1 MNLNNSI
8 AIITLIIGNAFFVGA
23 EFGLVSARRSVIELQ
38 ALNGSRFAK
47 ITLRAMER
55 VSIMLAGA
63 QLGVTLC
70 SLGLGATGEPLIAGL
85 LEQPFVSL
93 HVPALLLH
101 PFSVLVALS
110 IMTYVH
116 VVFGEMIPKN
126 LALAGPDKVAIA
138 LTPALFWLVRL
149 FYPVVIMLNTLA
161 TISTRLFGINPRNEI
176 TSTFTRDEVAGFVEE
191 SHRGGLLNSDE
202 EQLLRGSLR
211 FDEKLVDAII
221 LPLEQLTMT
230 TTSATPAD
238 IEQLVASTGY
248 SRFPIQN
255 ELKKLVGYVHLKD
268 ILDISRDDYDKP
280 LPKNEIRPLPMLKSK
295 DSLHDALIAMQ
306 RSGAHLAQVTNNR
319 GRVLGIIMLEDA
331 LEDLVGEIRDDGQG
345 ISS

>member
-1 MNLNNSI
+1 MTVYNFLSI
-8 AIITLIIGNAFFVGA
+8 VALIAGNAYFVGA
-23 EFGLVSARRSVIELQ
+23 EFGLISARRSVIELQ
-38 ALNGSRFAK
+38 ALNGSGLART
-47 ITLRAMER
+47 TLKAMEN
-55 VSIMLAGA
+55 VSLMLAGA

-70 SLGLGATGEPLIAGL
+70 SLGLGALGEPIIARF

-93 HVPALLLH
+93 QLPDTFLHPVSIAVALLL
-101 PFSVLVALS
+101 
-110 IMTYVH
+110 MTYLH

-126 LALAGPDKVAIA
+126 IALAGPDRAAIA
-138 LTPALFWLVRL
+138 LTPPLFYLVRL
-149 FYPVVIMLNTLA
+149 FYPVVIALNSLA
-161 TISTRLFGINPRNEI
+161 ASTTRLFGIDPKDEI

-211 FDEKLVDAII
+211 FDEKLVDTII

-230 TTSATPAD
+230 TVWATPAD

-248 SRFPIQN
+248 SRFPVQN
-255 ELKKLVGYVHLKD
+255 KINKLVGYVHLKD
-268 ILDISRDDYDKP
+268 ILDIPRDDYDKP
-280 LPKNEIRPLPMLKSK
+280 LPKNEIRPLPVVKSK

-306 RSGAHLAQVTNNR
+306 RSGAHMAQVANSR

-331 LEDLVGEIRDDGQG
+331 LEDLVGEIRDDSQG
-345 ISS
+345 TSG